1 MTVPF
6 IQRIGDQTTPA
17 TARRVL
23 KQATFL
29 LSEAIGGVAKPLTSD

>member
-17 TARRVL
+17 IARRVL
-23 KQATFL
+23 KQAASL
-29 LSEAIGGVAKPLTSD
+29 LSEAIGGVAKPLASD